1 MIEEWLQEH
10 KVTLSDLQKL
20 FPTVKSEIQIFEN
33 FFLQKSK
40 SSIRKN
46 FVPYSNQDIIESV
59 LILNSH
65 SFNSFLGLFFYSF
78 LFESFKELL
87 DDPYTDLKNFA
98 DSALSK
104 QDSSDGEKVLF
115 L

>member
-1 MIEEWLQEH
+1 MPYGKKYI
-10 KVTLSDLQKL
+10 
-20 FPTVKSEIQIFEN
+20 I
-33 FFLQKSK
+33 
-40 SSIRKN
+40 KN
-46 FVPYSNQDIIESV
+46 V

-65 SFNSFLGLFFYSF
+65 SFNSFLGLFLYSF

-87 DDPYTDLKNFA
+87 DDPYADLKNFA